1 MTVALIGVG
10 ADDSN
15 SNPYPTVYD
24 DGSFE
29 YIPIPEAHPTIENR
43 TYGTIARNHNG
54 GSLSRAR
61 DSDSTLADVLE
72 YIKPKGDGGETYVG
86 DKLSNHPIH
95 YDPNFSALTYGEVK
109 SRNKNRIK
117 HLTPESDDILAF
129 YTGLTHRGSSTPHR
143 YIIGYFTVNE
153 VIDFSHYLGEHPPLN
168 NYGRLIV
175 DDLPSSTRGQIEE
188 KLATHSANAHVKRY
202 EANGTI
208 DPGLVIV
215 DGKEPGGLMEKAYRI
230 SQPVPGGHGFTHE
243 FEEEFNV
250 QTTKKGRDTGWLGGF
265 KKAHRLGI
273 SGSDFVKMVSN

>member
-43 TYGTIARNHNG
+43 TYGTIARDHNG

-61 DSDSTLADVLE
+61 ESDTTLADVLE
-72 YIKPKGDGGETYVG
+72 YIRPTGDSGETYMG
-86 DKLSNHPIH
+86 DHLSNHPLH

-109 SRNKNRIK
+109 SRNKNQIRY
-117 HLTPESDDILAF
+117 LNPEADDILAF
-129 YTGLTHRGSSTPHR
+129 YTGLTHQGSTKPHR
-143 YIIGYFTVNE
+143 YIIGYFTVNKI
-153 VIDFSHYLGEHPPLN
+153 IDFSDYLGEQPPQN
-168 NYGRLIV
+168 DDGRVIV
-175 DDLPSSTRGQIEE
+175 DDLPASIREQLEE
-188 KLATHSANAHVKRY
+188 KLAAHSANAHVKRY
-202 EANGTI
+202 KANGTI
-208 DPGLVIV
+208 DAGLIIV
-215 DGKEPGGLMEKAYRI
+215 DGKEPGGLMKKAHRI
-230 SQPVPGGHGFTHE
+230 SQSVPGGHGFTHQ
-243 FEEEFNV
+243 FEKEFNV